1 MSTGAGNLGVL
12 LSKITAVLN
21 GMQPIREPSTKLRH
35 LFRNV
40 LFYCSLLGFNSS
52 YLGKITGLHIYSI
65 FRFMARGLVQF
76 GLPDRGQVSGFG
88 GLREP
93 EDRNDRQHCYQNR
106 LPTSGNVHSLQLIIF
121 VYFRTNYRTYG
132 TPSTRN

>member
-21 GMQPIREPSTKLRH
+21 GMEPIREPTVKLRN

-52 YLGKITGLHIYSI
+52 YACLW
-65 FRFMARGLVQF
+65 
-76 GLPDRGQVSGFG
+76 
-88 GLREP
+88 P
-93 EDRNDRQHCYQNR
+93 EDWYNSVCQIAVKSPVLTANENLKTEMIDNTAIKTDS
-106 LPTSGNVHSLQLIIF
+106 LPSVSL
-121 VYFRTNYRTYG
+121 
-132 TPSTRN
+132 